1 MSDGFR
7 NSGAAGWG
15 RRSGLP
21 MTDVRE
27 ALMVGRTSDGKLVRR
42 PLSPHLQVYK
52 PQITSVTSIMHRITG
67 VGLGVGTLVLVWW
80 LVAAATS
87 DAAYDR
93 ATWFIGSWIGLLL
106 MFGWTAALW
115 YHFANGI
122 RHLFWD
128 FGYGF
133 DLPTAHA
140 TGKATAVATVV
151 LTVLTWI
158 IIFAAG

>member
-1 MSDGFR
+1 
-7 NSGAAGWG
+7 
-15 RRSGLP
+15 
-21 MTDVRE
+21 MTDTRE
-27 ALMVGRTSDGKLVRR
+27 ALMVARTSDGRTVRR

-52 PQITSVTSIMHRITG
+52 PQITSVLSILHRITG
-67 VGLGVGTLVLVWW
+67 VALAVGTVLLVWF

-87 DAAYDR
+87 DAAY
-93 ATWFIGSWIGLLL
+93 AAVSWFIRSPIGYLV

-115 YHFANGI
+115 FHFCNGI

-133 DLPTAHA
+133 ELPQVHA
-140 TGKATAVATVV
+140 SGKAVVAATAV

-158 IIFAAG
+158 VVIAAR